1 MQALLVQY
9 WYLMIFPICFF
20 EGQVSTLVIGFL
32 VGTGF
37 FNLWIVFL
45 LIWAA
50 DIACDNMY
58 YRLGRRAH
66 KSERIRNFIDKS
78 DFLSKN
84 MKLMEKVRK
93 EHPMKTMVLWKN
105 AYIISVAIIASAGV
119 TKMPYHRFLMYSIPA
134 ALVQPIVLLFI
145 GYNLGSSYN
154 VAIKYLPYPGIIIL
168 VILIIMFFFYR
179 KLNQRIAKNFV
190 K

>member
-1 MQALLVQY
+1 
-9 WYLMIFPICFF
+9 
-20 EGQVSTLVIGFL
+20 
-32 VGTGF
+32 
-37 FNLWIVFL
+37 
-45 LIWAA
+45 
-50 DIACDNMY
+50 
-58 YRLGRRAH
+58 
-66 KSERIRNFIDKS
+66 
-78 DFLSKN
+78 
-84 MKLMEKVRK
+84 
-93 EHPMKTMVLWKN
+93 
-105 AYIISVAIIASAGV
+105 
-119 TKMPYHRFLMYSIPA
+119 MYSIPA